1 MRGILS
7 LDVVAPSFGH
17 QSLLNGI
24 LSEEIQLTTCY
35 LSSPPLLFSR
45 QITMQSMLSHQQAN
59 GKTQHRN
66 PHGRQK
72 YPS

>member
-35 LSSPPLLFSR
+35 LSSPPPLIFSPNYY
-45 QITMQSMLSHQQAN
+45 A
-59 GKTQHRN
+59 
-66 PHGRQK
+66 K
-72 YPS
+72 YALASTS